1 MQTYNDFIDSILNT
15 RGRFNCEGYC
25 ERHHIV
31 PKSLGGGNEES
42 NLIDLYAKEHYEAH
56 RLLAIENPQN
66 HSLQYAWFMMS
77 NCVTS
82 NSNDRYIPTPE
93 EYEEAKKSFSQTAS
107 KDRTGV
113 KFTKEHKQKISES
126 QKGKIIS
133 EETKKKLKEN
143 HADYS
148 NGKHPMF
155 GKHHTEESKKNMSM
169 GHQNRSE
176 EWKRKQSKSHKGHK
190 HTAEWKKEMS
200 ERNKGENNPN
210 FGNHKLAGANNPNAK
225 KVSCDGMIFNTLT
238 EMVKFYGLTSVG
250 NFSAFLNGT
259 KPMPRKWAEKNL
271 KWYTGDSN
279 GA

>member
-1 MQTYNDFIDSILNT
+1 M
-15 RGRFNCEGYC
+15 
-25 ERHHIV
+25 
-31 PKSLGGGNEES
+31 
-42 NLIDLYAKEHYEAH
+42 
-56 RLLAIENPQN
+56 
-66 HSLQYAWFMMS
+66 
-77 NCVTS
+77 
-82 NSNDRYIPTPE
+82 
-93 EYEEAKKSFSQTAS
+93 
-107 KDRTGV
+107 

-200 ERNKGENNPN
+200 ERNKGKNNPN

-279 GA
+279 VA